1 MYQSPQY
8 QNSLFQTEHQSSSSY
23 PLQQNL
29 NTNPP
34 LTQPNLNFLSDI
46 QTTSTLDEA
55 FLLIRNEINKRD
67 VMIKELQTE
76 LASLKSQ
83 LQLQSNP
90 SPLQHQ
96 YATFS
101 QNPSNRIDSQYL
113 TANAP
118 FIPSTKESPL
128 IINDITNNKRNL
140 SKTGY
145 HSDTEKKLR
154 VMTRPK
160 MATTPNCGGAD
171 GMGVASQSRV
181 EVKNFLKE
189 VKETVDPQVFK
200 EFIKYI
206 KVLTSKS
213 EVVNKKVMIEK
224 VKLLFGT
231 EHAYLYSKF
240 EEILCVKKMVS

>member
-8 QNSLFQTEHQSSSSY
+8 HDSLFKTEHQTSSSY
-23 PLQQNL
+23 PLQQDL
-29 NTNPP
+29 NNNPSLP
-34 LTQPNLNFLSDI
+34 QTNLNFLTDLPS
-46 QTTSTLDEA
+46 SSRLDEA
-55 FLLIRNEINKRD
+55 FLLIQNEINKRD
-67 VMIKELQTE
+67 VIIKELQTE

-90 SPLQHQ
+90 PLQNQ
-96 YATFS
+96 FATFS

-128 IINDITNNKRNL
+128 IINDLINNKRNL

-160 MATTPNCGGAD
+160 MATPNCGGGD
-171 GMGVASQSRV
+171 GMGVASQSRI

-213 EVVNKKVMIEK
+213 EVVNRKVMIEK